1 MIKSSAW
8 IWAGLLG
15 GAAVGVPLA
24 QRIQMTAMP
33 QLVAALH
40 SFVGLVWLVP
50 ALLLYLGIMWFLR
63 NLFVDESDPA
73 QKRTAAGGP
82 RAA

>member
-1 MIKSSAW
+1 VAIGVNVLRVYTLGILSLFDSNFA
-8 IWAGLLG
+8 AGDF
-15 GAAVGVPLA
+15 
-24 QRIQMTAMP
+24 
-33 QLVAALH
+33 H

-63 NLFVDESDPA
+63 NLFVDESDSA
-73 QKRTAAGGP
+73 QRRDAAGGP